1 MPSATNFAS
10 VCSLRTRRTALTRN
24 TARNL
29 KKNTNIQNMNM
40 EQPPL
45 PKDPKIHL
53 PLADRIVNTILSIL
67 LLTLVWP
74 VMVIYVLLRRR
85 KLTRE

>member
-1 MPSATNFAS
+1 
-10 VCSLRTRRTALTRN
+10 
-24 TARNL
+24 
-29 KKNTNIQNMNM
+29 M

>member
-1 MPSATNFAS
+1 MPSVTSSAN
-10 VCSLRTRRTALTRN
+10 VCSLRTRRTERMRS

-29 KKNTNIQNMNM
+29 KKNTNIASMK
-40 EQPPL
+40 QPPL
-45 PKDPKIHL
+45 PKHPKIHL

-67 LLTLVWP
+67 LLTVVWP